1 MDNKLSI
8 LLNIPSFSGLS
19 EDQLE
24 QIGQIAVEKNYM
36 KGKIVF
42 TEGDD
47 GNGFYVVATRSDD
60 WNFCYAI

>member
-8 LLNIPSFSGLS
+8 LLNMPSFRGLS
-19 EDQLE
+19 ENQLK

-36 KGKIVF
+36 KGKMIF

-47 GNGFYVVATRSDD
+47 GKNT
-60 WNFCYAI
+60 